1 MNGGDAYASKHANLW
16 RGDAY
21 LSAFEAIQIII
32 DFDLYTI
39 ELIALVVK
47 LDKNDKKKYLSFNF
61 SRLDSYSQL
70 KPAYRLKRFYWEHV

>member
-1 MNGGDAYASKHANLW
+1 MLFFMGKFRSKKVEDGGYLWNGGDAYASKHANLW

-47 LDKNDKKKYLSFNF
+47 LDKNDKKK
-61 SRLDSYSQL
+61 
-70 KPAYRLKRFYWEHV
+70 

>member
-1 MNGGDAYASKHANLW
+1 MTGGDANASKQANLW

-47 LDKNDKKKYLSFNF
+47 LDKNDKKK
-61 SRLDSYSQL
+61 
-70 KPAYRLKRFYWEHV
+70 